1 MTTGQSFQLNW
12 STCAMQGWRRKME
25 DAHLVTEVKL
35 GGSRSALLA
44 GVFDGHGGHLV
55 SLFCKVVLPKV
66 VEANMNRYR
75 TKSAEKNN
83 DTEIIETVLKQSLM
97 DIDRILETYIGHLL
111 VTFMLVNSN
120 VVEYPVDQVSGPRFN
135 NYLAQLK

>member
-1 MTTGQSFQLNW
+1 M
-12 STCAMQGWRRKME
+12 K
-25 DAHLVTEVKL
+25 
-35 GGSRSALLA
+35 
-44 GVFDGHGGHLV
+44 
-55 SLFCKVVLPKV
+55 
-66 VEANMNRYR
+66 RYR
-75 TKSAEKNN
+75 AKSTDQKH
-83 DTEIIETVLKQSLM
+83 DTEIIETILKQSLM